1 MQTTRLHHGVA
12 LMSLICLAL
21 AFSTSLKAQFLR
33 TSYFMEG
40 VGNRMKLNPALT
52 PTRGFVDIPVIGAF
66 NATAN
71 SNALG
76 TQDVFDIIDDE
87 GDFYNNN
94 RFYNRL
100 KADNRLTVGL
110 NSDLISFGFYRGKGF
125 WSFNV
130 GARVDVGA
138 QIPRT
143 MFDFLRGMDQME
155 NSWQHLDYDIRN
167 GKLEINAYTELGV
180 GYAREINERL
190 TVGGR
195 LKVLLGM
202 GNLNMHINRI
212 GIQSDINGNAY
223 DPYSWADS
231 KASIRVDARLESSFR
246 GMDLVAD
253 NGYVNDLDFNGFGIG
268 GYGGAIDLGAS
279 YRLLDKLT
287 LSASV
292 LDLGFISWSKGSTNV
307 AEASTE
313 RVYDRHNYTDF
324 IDIVES
330 GSVMNYDLFGL
341 ELNDQLAKSRTT
353 SLQSTVVVGA
363 EYELLDDWLAFG
375 VLSTTRFTKPE
386 TQTELTLSANMH
398 PKSWLN
404 VAASYSMIQSAGKS
418 FGLAFKLGP
427 VFVGTDY
434 MFLGSNS
441 KSVNAYLGISVPLGA
456 KSCRN

>member
-1 MQTTRLHHGVA
+1 M
-12 LMSLICLAL
+12 
-21 AFSTSLKAQFLR
+21 
-33 TSYFMEG
+33 
-40 VGNRMKLNPALT
+40 
-52 PTRGFVDIPVIGAF
+52 
-66 NATAN
+66 
-71 SNALG
+71 
-76 TQDVFDIIDDE
+76 
-87 GDFYNNN
+87 
-94 RFYNRL
+94 
-100 KADNRLTVGL
+100 
-110 NSDLISFGFYRGKGF
+110 
-125 WSFNV
+125 
-130 GARVDVGA
+130 GA

-143 MFDFLRGMDQME
+143 MFDFLRETDRIGT
-155 NSWQHLDYDIRN
+155 SWQHLDYDIRN

-223 DPYSWADS
+223 DPYSWANS
-231 KASIRVDARLESSFR
+231 NASIRVDARLESSFR

-253 NGYVNDLDFNGFGIG
+253 NGYVNDFDFNGFGIG
-268 GYGGAIDLGAS
+268 GYGGAVDLGAS

-313 RVYDRHNYTDF
+313 RKYDQHNYMEF
-324 IDIVES
+324 VDIVES

-341 ELNDQLAKSRTT
+341 KLDDKLAKSRTT

-375 VLSTTRFTKPE
+375 VLSTTRFTKPK
-386 TQTELTLSANMH
+386 TQTEVTLSANMH

-441 KSVNAYLGISVPLGA
+441 KNVNAYLGISVPLGA
-456 KSCRN
+456 RPNAN